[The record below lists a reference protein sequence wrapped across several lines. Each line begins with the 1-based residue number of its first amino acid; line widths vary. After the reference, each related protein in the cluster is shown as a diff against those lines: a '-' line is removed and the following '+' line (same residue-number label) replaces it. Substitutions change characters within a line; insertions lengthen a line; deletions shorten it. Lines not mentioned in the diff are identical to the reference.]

1 MKLEKINNSDY
12 QLLFPTT
19 LSSEEEILTF
29 VKNVFQDY
37 QKQMDLKGFYQVV
50 ILNRIFGLFLQI
62 IQVNDSHYKNIF
74 DYRVVFDDETNF
86 YFQTKD
92 YFVVEQCQY
101 VYYFDEYFYALV
113 DDSFD
118 EILEKVEFGKFV
130 LESSLDFLSQSDLIF
145 HK

>member
-1 MKLEKINNSDY
+1 MKIEKINDTDY
-12 QLLFPTT
+12 QLLFSSTFV
-19 LSSEEEILTF
+19 SEEEILAF

-37 QKQMDLKGFYQVV
+37 QKQLKLKGFYQ
-50 ILNRIFGLFLQI
+50 IIISNRTFGLFLQI
-62 IQVNDSHYKNIF
+62 IKVNDSYYKDTF
-74 DYRVVFDDETNF
+74 DYRVVFDDESNF

-101 VYYFDEYFYALV
+101 IYYFDEYFYALV

-118 EILEKVEFGKFV
+118 EILEKVECGRFV
-130 LESSLDFLSQSDLIF
+130 LESSLDLSQSDLIF